1 MAAIKIDP
9 DWVSGY
15 AKQVALGAETLSS
28 ASGVLNTAPLTA
40 ESFGSL
46 GRTVRIAESYG
57 RAAETLR
64 GQLTRAVESLEAAA
78 HSLGEIADNHRVSDE
93 DSVQTINRSG
103 QA

>member
-15 AKQVALGAETLSS
+15 AKKVAVGADTLSS
-28 ASGVLNTAPLTA
+28 ASELLNTAPLTA

-57 RAAETLR
+57 RAAEVLR
-64 GQLTRAVESLEAAA
+64 GQLTRAVESLASAAG
-78 HSLGEIADNHRVSDE
+78 SLGDIADTYRGSDE
-93 DSVQTINRSG
+93 DSVQTIKRSG